1 MPGRTPTIRKA
12 TRGGGGVEGLS
23 YIILGPLHQQVAPPS
38 LPGTIVGGVVPVH
51 AGGPTGDGAGDYH
64 PHSLDRWASGSNYS
78 AGARGPID
86 SRALGL
92 GCLCPTAGP
101 PSAPG

>member
-1 MPGRTPTIRKA
+1 MQGAENNIRNA
-12 TRGGGGVEGLS
+12 LDPPPPLVAFLIVGV
-23 YIILGPLHQQVAPPS
+23 